1 MSLILRGI
9 CAIACVSQS
18 IRPAVQ
24 QQLPNHRV
32 SSRQTSFSQSAPRSP
47 CPEYFQYQADT
58 WSGEL
63 RGVLAIP
70 PPQDSTRV
78 TVNLG
83 FRINARLGQGSFT
96 GSLDLTEHKDNV
108 ISRLRQGNRNPVT
121 YKVVFPTQNPIPVL
135 TSIVVNRQSI
145 CSSHPGTSNGYY
157 TDVTLNHE
165 LISPYPIIFASNS
178 YPGNN
183 NGVDINQVSALAP
196 VPQAPQQIIS
206 TTTWTTQRTTATPRP
221 PPPPTQ
227 APTTKAPV
235 DTEKYSTCGVSP
247 QVANLVVNGETV
259 AKGAWPWLSAIYDIT
274 NTGLSFICG
283 GSLVTKRHVI
293 TAAHCM
299 VTTQGSATLKQPE
312 NVMVYLGKYNVI
324 NFAEQSTA
332 TEISDIAAHPEYTGE
347 LEYAG
352 IDLAI
357 LTFKVPASF
366 GPFIRPVCLWDST
379 KKYPQTGKV
388 VGWGKDE
395 YGNVISK
402 TPKQVDMPIVT
413 NEQCL
418 RANPDYIQITSET
431 TFCAGNRDD
440 SGPCKGDS
448 GGGLYV
454 WDENSRR
461 WAIRGVVSQS
471 LWDPEKRSCDLK
483 NYVTFTDISK
493 LLDWIKQEIRQ

>member
-18 IRPAVQ
+18 MRPAVQ

-32 SSRQTSFSQSAPRSP
+32 SSRQTSSSQSAPRSP

-70 PPQDSTRV
+70 PPQDSTRI

-83 FRINARLGQGSFT
+83 FRINAKLGGSFT
-96 GSLDLTEHKDNV
+96 GSLDLTEHKDSV
-108 ISRLRQGNRNPVT
+108 ISRLRQGIRNPVT
-121 YKVVFPTQNPIPVL
+121 YNVVFPTQNPIPVL

-145 CSSHPGTSNGYY
+145 CSSHPGTPNGYY

-178 YPGNN
+178 HPGNN
-183 NGVDINQVSALAP
+183 NGADFNQVSAPAQ

-206 TTTWTTQRTTATPRP
+206 TTTWTTQRTTTTPRP
-221 PPPPTQ
+221 PPPTQ
-227 APTTKAPV
+227 PQTTRAPV

-247 QVANLVVNGETV
+247 QVANLVVNGENV

-357 LTFKVPASF
+357 LTFKVPATF

-388 VGWGKDE
+388 IILFDTQQ
-395 YGNVISK
+395 I
-402 TPKQVDMPIVT
+402 PI
-413 NEQCL
+413 
-418 RANPDYIQITSET
+418 
-431 TFCAGNRDD
+431 G
-440 SGPCKGDS
+440 
-448 GGGLYV
+448 
-454 WDENSRR
+454 
-461 WAIRGVVSQS
+461 
-471 LWDPEKRSCDLK
+471 
-483 NYVTFTDISK
+483 
-493 LLDWIKQEIRQ
+493 